1 MPAASPFTDTDTG
14 TDALSAQ
21 VAALPDDPM
30 LLKHLLDARLA
41 EIERL
46 KLQVAKLK
54 HAQFGRRSERL
65 GVLSGQLD
73 LALNTV
79 PDADPQ
85 GSNEAARAAL
95 ATVAALADPL
105 ADLFPADT
113 APRHPGR
120 NRLPDHLPRSR
131 TEHLPANTHCGSGC
145 PQCGGTL
152 TRLGED
158 VSEELEYVPA
168 RFRVVRHVRPKFA
181 CGRCEAIVQC
191 PAPSRPIMGG
201 LPGPGLLAHVLAAK
215 YCDHLPLYRQS
226 VIYAREGVRLERST
240 LADWVSASADLL
252 APLVQA
258 LSRYV
263 KAGEKIH
270 ADDTPLPVLA
280 PGRGRTR
287 TGRLWVYVRDD
298 RPAAGTAAPAV
309 WFAYSPDRRGAHPQE
324 HLREFSGIVQ
334 ADAFAGFDA
343 LYESG
348 HRQEAACWAH
358 VRRKFFDLV
367 RAHDSPVAQEA
378 LARIGALYA
387 VEAAVRG
394 APPPVRHEARQMR
407 SRPLLDDLH
416 NWLTMQRQRVS
427 RKSGLG
433 EAIQYALN
441 HWRALVRYAGDG
453 RIEIDNNAAE
463 RALRAVAVGR
473 KNYLFAGSDAGG
485 HCAAAIYSL
494 IGSAR
499 MNGLDPEAYLRD
511 VLARIADHPINRIE
525 DLLPWNIE
533 ADLPAEHRQAA

>member
-1 MPAASPFTDTDTG
+1 
-14 TDALSAQ
+14 
-21 VAALPDDPM
+21 M

-73 LALNTV
+73 LALNPV
-79 PDADPQ
+79 PDADRQ

-95 ATVAALADPL
+95 ATAAAL

-113 APRHPGR
+113 TARHPGR
-120 NRLPDHLPRSR
+120 NGLPGHLPRSR
-131 TEHLPANTHCGSGC
+131 TEHLPTSSGC

-152 TRLGED
+152 KRLGED
-158 VSEELEYVPA
+158 VSEQLEYVPA

-181 CGRCEAIVQC
+181 CGRCEAIVQS

-201 LPGPGLLAHVLAAK
+201 LPGPGLLAHVLTAK

-226 VIYAREGVRLERST
+226 AIYAREGVRLERST

-298 RPAAGTAAPAV
+298 RPAASSAAPAV

-324 HLREFSGIVQ
+324 HLRDFGGIVQ

-348 HRQEAACWAH
+348 HRQEAGCWAH

-367 RAHDSPVAQEA
+367 RAHDSPIAQEA

-416 NWLTMQRQRVS
+416 DWLTRQRQRVP
-427 RKSGLG
+427 RKSGIG

-463 RALRAVAVGR
+463 RALRGVALGR

-485 HCAAAIYSL
+485 ERAAAIYSL
-494 IGSAR
+494 IGSAKL
-499 MNGLDPEAYLRD
+499 NGLDPEAYLRD

-525 DLLPWNIE
+525 ELLPWNIE
-533 ADLPAEHRQAA
+533 ADLHAEHRQAA

>member
-1 MPAASPFTDTDTG
+1 MRDATPFIAPDASADE
-14 TDALSAQ
+14 LSAQ
-21 VAALPDDPM
+21 VAALPNDPA
-30 LLKHLLDARLA
+30 LLKHLLDARLV
-41 EIERL
+41 EIEHL
-46 KLQVAKLK
+46 KLLVAKLRR
-54 HAQFGRRSERL
+54 AQFGRRSERL
-65 GVLSGQLD
+65 GSTVDQLD
-73 LALNTV
+73 LALNNV
-79 PDADPQ
+79 PDVGTQ
-85 GSNEAARAAL
+85 GSNDAAVANLATLAELIPIDAAAR
-95 ATVAALADPL
+95 
-105 ADLFPADT
+105 
-113 APRHPGR
+113 RPGR
-120 NRLPDHLPRSR
+120 NRLPDHLPHSR
-131 TEHLPANTHCGSGC
+131 EEHLPANTHCDC
-145 PQCGGTL
+145 PQCGGAL
-152 TRLGED
+152 KRLGED

-181 CGRCEAIVQC
+181 CGRCETIVQA

-201 LPGPGLLAHVLAAK
+201 LPGPGLLAHVLTAK

-226 VIYAREGVRLERST
+226 AIYAREGVRLERST
-240 LADWVSASADLL
+240 LADWVAGSADLL
-252 APLVQA
+252 DPLVQA

-263 KAGEKIH
+263 RAGEKIH

-309 WFAYSPDRRGAHPQE
+309 WFAYSPDRRGAYPQE
-324 HLREFSGIVQ
+324 HLRDFSGIVQ

-343 LYESG
+343 LYAG
-348 HRQEAACWAH
+348 GRMQEAGCWAH

-367 RAHDSPVAQEA
+367 RAHDSPIAKEA
-378 LARIGALYA
+378 LLRIGALYA

-394 APPPVRHEARQMR
+394 APPPVRCQARQMR

-416 NWLTMQRQRVS
+416 DWLATQRQRVP
-427 RKSGLG
+427 RKSGIG

-463 RALRAVAVGR
+463 RALRGVALGR

-485 HCAAAIYSL
+485 ERAAAIYSL

-511 VLARIADHPINRIE
+511 VLARIADHPINCIE
-525 DLLPWNIE
+525 ELLPWNIE
-533 ADLPAEHRQAA
+533 ADLHAERRRAA

>member
-1 MPAASPFTDTDTG
+1 MPAASPFTDTDARRDAHSG
-14 TDALSAQ
+14 ALSAQ

-46 KLQVAKLK
+46 KLQLAKLK

-65 GVLSGQLD
+65 GALCGQLD
-73 LALNTV
+73 LGLSTAQQE
-79 PDADPQ
+79 D
-85 GSNEAARAAL
+85 GEARGASVDLAAL
-95 ATVAALADPL
+95 AEVIPIESAA
-105 ADLFPADT
+105 
-113 APRHPGR
+113 RHPGR

-131 TEHLPANTHCGSGC
+131 TEHLPTCSGC
-145 PQCGGTL
+145 PQCGGAL
-152 TRLGED
+152 KHLGED

-168 RFRVVRHVRPKFA
+168 RFREVRHVRPKFA
-181 CGRCEAIVQC
+181 CGRCDAIVQA

-201 LPGPGLLAHVLAAK
+201 LPGPGLLAHVLTAK

-226 VIYAREGVRLERST
+226 AIYAREGVRLERST
-240 LADWVSASADLL
+240 LADWVSATADLL

-263 KAGEKIH
+263 RAGERIH

-343 LYESG
+343 LYAG
-348 HRQEAACWAH
+348 GRMQEAGCWAH

-367 RAHDSPVAQEA
+367 RAHDSPIAKEA
-378 LARIGALYA
+378 LTRIGALYA

-394 APPPVRHEARQMR
+394 APPPVRCEARQMR
-407 SRPLLDDLH
+407 ARPLLDALH
-416 NWLTMQRQRVS
+416 DWLTTQRRRVS
-427 RKSGLG
+427 GKSGIG

-463 RALRAVAVGR
+463 RALRGVALGR

-485 HCAAAIYSL
+485 ERAAAIYSL

-499 MNGLDPEAYLRD
+499 MNGLDPQAYLRE

-525 DLLPWNIE
+525 ELLPWNIE

>member
-1 MPAASPFTDTDTG
+1 MFDATPFTNPEASADE
-14 TDALSAQ
+14 LSAQ
-21 VAALPDDPM
+21 VAALPDDPT

-46 KLQVAKLK
+46 KLLVAKLK

-65 GVLSGQLD
+65 GALSGQLD
-73 LALNTV
+73 LGLSTAQQGGGEV
-79 PDADPQ
+79 RGASAD
-85 GSNEAARAAL
+85 L
-95 ATVAALADPL
+95 ATLADVIPIES
-105 ADLFPADT
+105 T
-113 APRHPGR
+113 PRHPGR

-131 TEHLPANTHCGSGC
+131 TEHLPTCSGC

-152 TRLGED
+152 KRLGED

-181 CGRCEAIVQC
+181 CGRCETIVQA
-191 PAPSRPIMGG
+191 PAPGRPIMGG
-201 LPGPGLLAHVLAAK
+201 LPGPGLLAHVLTAK

-226 VIYAREGVRLERST
+226 AIYAREGVRLERST
-240 LADWVSASADLL
+240 LADWVAGSADLL
-252 APLVQA
+252 DPLVQA

-263 KAGEKIH
+263 RAGEKIH

-298 RPAAGTAAPAV
+298 RPAAGTAAPAM
-309 WFAYSPDRRGAHPQE
+309 WFAYSPDRRGAHPQQ
-324 HLREFSGIVQ
+324 HLRDFSGIVQ

-343 LYESG
+343 LYAG
-348 HRQEAACWAH
+348 GRMQEAGCWAH

-367 RAHDSPVAQEA
+367 RAHDSPIAKEA
-378 LARIGALYA
+378 LVRIGTLYA

-394 APPPVRHEARQMR
+394 APPPVRREARQMR

-416 NWLTMQRQRVS
+416 DWLTTHRQRVA
-427 RKSGLG
+427 RKSGIG

-441 HWRALVRYAGDG
+441 HWQALVRYAGDG

-463 RALRAVAVGR
+463 RALRGVALGR

-485 HCAAAIYSL
+485 ERAAAIYSL
-494 IGSAR
+494 IGSAKL
-499 MNGLDPEAYLRD
+499 NGLDPEAYLRE

-525 DLLPWNIE
+525 DLLPWNLDMTAVVSMRE
-533 ADLPAEHRQAA
+533 VA

>member
-1 MPAASPFTDTDTG
+1 MPAASPFTDTDARR
-14 TDALSAQ
+14 DAHSEALSAQ
-21 VAALPDDPM
+21 VAALPDDPT

-46 KLQVAKLK
+46 KLLVAKLK

-65 GVLSGQLD
+65 GALSGQLD
-73 LALNTV
+73 LGLSTAQ
-79 PDADPQ
+79 Q
-85 GSNEAARAAL
+85 GGGEARGVSVDL
-95 ATVAALADPL
+95 AALADVIPIES
-105 ADLFPADT
+105 

-131 TEHLPANTHCGSGC
+131 TEHLPTCSGC
-145 PQCGGTL
+145 PQCGSTL
-152 TRLGED
+152 KHLGED

-181 CGRCEAIVQC
+181 CGRCDAIVQA
-191 PAPSRPIMGG
+191 PALSRPIASG
-201 LPGPGLLAHVLAAK
+201 LPGPGLLAQVLTAK

-226 VIYAREGVRLERST
+226 AIYAREGVRLERST

-252 APLVQA
+252 DPLVQA

-309 WFAYSPDRRGAHPQE
+309 WFAYSPDRRGARPQE
-324 HLREFSGIVQ
+324 HLRDFSGIVQ

-343 LYESG
+343 LYAG
-348 HRQEAACWAH
+348 GRMQEVGCWAH

-367 RAHDSPVAQEA
+367 RAHDSPIAEEA
-378 LARIGALYA
+378 LVRIGALYA

-394 APPPVRHEARQMR
+394 APPPVRCEARQMR
-407 SRPLLDDLH
+407 ARPLLDALH
-416 NWLTMQRQRVS
+416 DWLTTQRRRVS
-427 RKSGLG
+427 GKSGIG

-441 HWRALVRYAGDG
+441 HWQALVRYAGDG

-463 RALRAVAVGR
+463 RALRGVALGR

-485 HCAAAIYSL
+485 ERAAAIYSL
-494 IGSAR
+494 IGSAKL
-499 MNGLDPEAYLRD
+499 NGLDPQAYLRE

-525 DLLPWNIE
+525 ELLPWNIE
-533 ADLPAEHRQAA
+533 AEARALHRQAA

>member
-1 MPAASPFTDTDTG
+1 
-14 TDALSAQ
+14 
-21 VAALPDDPM
+21 M
-30 LLKHLLDARLA
+30 LLKHLLDAGLA

-65 GVLSGQLD
+65 GALCGQLD
-73 LALNTV
+73 LGLSTAQQE
-79 PDADPQ
+79 D
-85 GSNEAARAAL
+85 GEARGASVDLAAL
-95 ATVAALADPL
+95 AEVIPIES
-105 ADLFPADT
+105 

-131 TEHLPANTHCGSGC
+131 MEHLPTCSDC
-145 PQCGGTL
+145 PQCGGAL
-152 TRLGED
+152 KHLGED

-168 RFRVVRHVRPKFA
+168 RFRVVRHVRTKFA
-181 CGRCEAIVQC
+181 CGRCEAIVQA

-201 LPGPGLLAHVLAAK
+201 LPGPGLLAHVLTAK

-226 VIYAREGVRLERST
+226 AIYAREGVRLERST
-240 LADWVSASADLL
+240 LADWVAGSADLL

-263 KAGEKIH
+263 RAGEKIH

-343 LYESG
+343 LYAG
-348 HRQEAACWAH
+348 GRMQEAGCWAH

-367 RAHDSPVAQEA
+367 RAHDSPIAEEA
-378 LARIGALYA
+378 LVRIGALYA

-394 APPPVRHEARQMR
+394 APPPVRCEARQMR
-407 SRPLLDDLH
+407 ARPLLDALH
-416 NWLTMQRQRVS
+416 NWLTTQRRRVS
-427 RKSGLG
+427 GKSGIG

-463 RALRAVAVGR
+463 RALRGVALGR

-485 HCAAAIYSL
+485 ERAAAIYSL

-525 DLLPWNIE
+525 ELLPWNIE
-533 ADLPAEHRQAA
+533 AEARALHRQAA

>member
-1 MPAASPFTDTDTG
+1 MFDATPFTNPEASADE
-14 TDALSAQ
+14 LSAQ
-21 VAALPDDPM
+21 VAALPDDPT

-46 KLQVAKLK
+46 KLLVAKLR

-65 GVLSGQLD
+65 GALCGQLD
-73 LALNTV
+73 LGLSTAQQGGGEARGAS
-79 PDADPQ
+79 AD
-85 GSNEAARAAL
+85 L
-95 ATVAALADPL
+95 ATLADVIPIES
-105 ADLFPADT
+105 T
-113 APRHPGR
+113 PRHPGR

-131 TEHLPANTHCGSGC
+131 TEHLPTCSGC

-152 TRLGED
+152 KRLGED

-181 CGRCEAIVQC
+181 CGRCETIVQA
-191 PAPSRPIMGG
+191 PAPGRPIMGG
-201 LPGPGLLAHVLAAK
+201 LPGPGLLAHVLTAK

-226 VIYAREGVRLERST
+226 AIYAREGVRLERST
-240 LADWVSASADLL
+240 LADWVAGSADLL
-252 APLVQA
+252 DPLVQA

-263 KAGEKIH
+263 RAGEKIH

-309 WFAYSPDRRGAHPQE
+309 WFAYSPDRRGTHPQQ

-343 LYESG
+343 LYAG
-348 HRQEAACWAH
+348 GRMQEAGCWAH

-367 RAHDSPVAQEA
+367 RAHDSPIAKEA
-378 LARIGALYA
+378 LVRIGALYA

-394 APPPVRHEARQMR
+394 APPPVRRDARQMR
-407 SRPLLDDLH
+407 ARPLLDELH
-416 NWLTMQRQRVS
+416 DWLTTQSRRVP
-427 RKSGLG
+427 RKSGIG

-441 HWRALVRYAGDG
+441 HWQALVRYAGDG

-463 RALRAVAVGR
+463 RALRGVALGR

-485 HCAAAIYSL
+485 ERAAAIYSL
-494 IGSAR
+494 IGSSKL
-499 MNGLDPEAYLRD
+499 NGLDPEAYLRE
-511 VLARIADHPINRIE
+511 VLGRIADHPINRIE
-525 DLLPWNIE
+525 DLLPWN
-533 ADLPAEHRQAA
+533 LNMAAAVSMREVA